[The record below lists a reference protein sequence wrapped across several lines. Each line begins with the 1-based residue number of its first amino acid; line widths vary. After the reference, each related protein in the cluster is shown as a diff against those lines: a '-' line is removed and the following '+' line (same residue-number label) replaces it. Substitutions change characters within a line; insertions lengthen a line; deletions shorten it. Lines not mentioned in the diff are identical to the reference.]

1 MFITDML
8 EKDTNWSINLRRIS
22 APEVRFDLVVSSGS
36 ANSLLARE
44 FQNEEYFSRKDLPY
58 DMTKVPKNQERRW
71 HKSHIITFCFAANGY
86 ALAPSLEAIVCTISE
101 S

>member
-8 EKDTNWSINLRRIS
+8 EKDTNWSISLRRIS
-22 APEVRFDLVVSSGS
+22 APEVRLDLVVSSGS

-58 DMTKVPKNQERRW
+58 DKGSEESGKKVAKVAQYHLLLR
-71 HKSHIITFCFAANGY
+71 S
-86 ALAPSLEAIVCTISE
+86 
-101 S
+101 